1 MEDLAFILGCKIS
14 HMPTKYLGLLLGAKF
29 KSIEIWIPILEKMD
43 KRLAR

>member
-1 MEDLAFILGCKIS
+1 MEELAFILGCNVS

-29 KSIEIWIPILEKMD
+29 KSTEIWNPILEKMD